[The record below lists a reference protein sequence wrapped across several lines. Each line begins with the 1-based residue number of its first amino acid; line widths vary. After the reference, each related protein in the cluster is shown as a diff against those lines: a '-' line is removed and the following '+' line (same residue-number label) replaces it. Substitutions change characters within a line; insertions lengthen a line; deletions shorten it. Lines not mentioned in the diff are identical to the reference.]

1 MLPQALNM
9 EGVPT
14 WEDAHLLAG
23 VETALIGRLPFFIRV
38 LVKFV
43 GTNDRGTDE
52 RAFARVHEQF

>member
-43 GTNDRGTDE
+43 GTDDRGTDE
-52 RAFARVHEQF
+52 